1 MLFNIVDMIYY
12 FFLIKD
18 EIKLKDIMNMVI
30 KMNILVYRNVS
41 IFYVLFLFLYF
52 EVYYIIF

>member
-1 MLFNIVDMIYY
+1 MLFNIVDVIYY
-12 FFLIKD
+12 FFLIKE

-41 IFYVLFLFLYF
+41 IF
-52 EVYYIIF
+52 

>member
-1 MLFNIVDMIYY
+1 MLFNIVDVIYY

-41 IFYVLFLFLYF
+41 IF
-52 EVYYIIF
+52 

>member
-1 MLFNIVDMIYY
+1 MLFNIVDVIYY

>member
-41 IFYVLFLFLYF
+41 IF
-52 EVYYIIF
+52 

>member
-1 MLFNIVDMIYY
+1 MLFNIVDVIYY

-18 EIKLKDIMNMVI
+18 EIKLKDIMNMVF

-41 IFYVLFLFLYF
+41 IF
-52 EVYYIIF
+52 

>member
-18 EIKLKDIMNMVI
+18 EIKFKDIMNMVI

-41 IFYVLFLFLYF
+41 IF
-52 EVYYIIF
+52 